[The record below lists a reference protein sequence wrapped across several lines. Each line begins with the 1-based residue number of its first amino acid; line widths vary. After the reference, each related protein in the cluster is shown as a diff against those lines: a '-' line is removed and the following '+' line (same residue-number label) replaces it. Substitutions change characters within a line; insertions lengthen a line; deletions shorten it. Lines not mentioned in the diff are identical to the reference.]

1 MSTSIDLESIN
12 FDDGDYELLDGIMKT
27 LERAREDLK
36 KAKEISLPTR
46 GNSSLF
52 PLDITLFRCTKEKEK
67 IESLMDDDDSD
78 KEAIKD
84 ESLNNKEEAEVKYE
98 EPQDGGNSGQTLKG
112 DQEVSFLCLLLKH
125 VPILI
130 SRNLNGCAELLHEE
144 DDKEKEQLWPKEHIL
159 VKIA

>member
-1 MSTSIDLESIN
+1 MNLKRIN
-12 FDDGDYELLDGIMKT
+12 FDDEDYELLAGIMKT
-27 LERAREDLK
+27 LSRAHEDLK
-36 KAKEISLPTR
+36 KAKETSLPTR
-46 GNSSLF
+46 GNSSLVS
-52 PLDITLFRCTKEKEK
+52 LDITFFRCTKEKEK

-130 SRNLNGCAELLHEE
+130 SRNLNGCAELLHKEHN
-144 DDKEKEQLWPKEHIL
+144 KEKERL
-159 VKIA
+159 